1 MQVAPYVTFNRN
13 ALVILNHSFSILD
26 RLLHFMRLASAQIPP
41 PDHIDLTTASVS
53 INQEQSVVASMKPKQ
68 QKQRHSDP
76 NGTIQTS
83 TIGLDESESHSRAPA
98 PDTKTNCL
106 APEIAL
112 LQTALAAMGDLTSHC
127 HGAFLPYDNVLRC
140 FVLDPQL
147 LLLPGL
153 NRPSFTPKFIEDA
166 RLNMSKQ
173 LLPADMYPFSEP
185 MLQRQLLYVPDSAQE
200 ASVQRA
206 LNDAHVGSIVSSQNT
221 IISSMFQS
229 LYGCGSLI
237 ACGFWSDELSSDT
250 GAGTDSGYYGTF
262 VLWAERQRTIPHH
275 LCATLESICQR
286 ASKSI
291 FQSQRHNQ
299 HTIQDSIS
307 SSVASGTVALVSTR
321 MSFSKRLIHTVQVLL
336 PSIFG
341 CTNRNSM
348 LDTTYAFAIWI
359 PAPHASIHGFS
370 EISELHLVASTV
382 DGRLI
387 QEQMNRQK
395 LETYPVLLQVWA
407 RGGIVC
413 IDGRGCYG
421 SSDAFGTI
429 NRTRE
434 IFGIPQDRI
443 MCETAFATAQQA
455 GSDCV
460 LAAVQIIGC
469 QRAQGYSES
478 ELKALV
484 QVAQMLGGFVL
495 QEQENTLKQRI
506 QQKTSQMLGS
516 FSSMLSTTS
525 HSLGKISFDV
535 FNFSD
540 FGALSLCE
548 QNILASFPLRSVR
561 SQLKSVLTQVKA
573 RSAAF
578 ILVDANESSVVL
590 VLQVTAG
597 AAYCDSDR
605 QPKQCSLESRS
616 GILYKCIKTRKP
628 VVYSH
633 EDKETLDAAVDHLA
647 RDKFTTCLVA
657 PILLENR
664 VVAVVQLFSKLKGDS
679 DRLGKVSFN
688 ATDSVKVMDSNVL
701 SAVHQRS
708 RAHMHMRR
716 SGRADLMALERLSVS
731 EAHSSSE
738 FNGACSPLWRSEA
751 SAPIFEREDIDI
763 VVAASEACGQMVS
776 LAFRAGHSVKVASNM
791 SRFAHLIQVE
801 DSGETLS
808 KYACKVIVELM
819 MSSISPRSSCES
831 SMFLLRQTSKSVV
844 PAFVQT
850 GTFIEGAAPRRRL
863 SEKDVELNKHIV
875 TKQMD
880 GDSFIMCF
888 PVHENLVSET
898 ATGDAEI
905 MGVVA
910 LQMPQASQKIS
921 DAEVDAIKVVCQH
934 LAEALKN
941 SSALIRTAKERA
953 NRQQYAA
960 IDFLGNCIA
969 CADVNS
975 MMISICK
982 ELYSFIHFDSVAA
995 FTAKPRSSGSSST
1008 LTVDQE
1014 WMISLFPDDS
1024 DRLSAQPGISRV
1036 LGQEVLTSSS
1046 SIGPL
1051 VVDGPESAGS
1061 MFGHYQLTSV
1071 VHSTKVN
1078 VRHLHGPKK
1087 KTQQPLYGCLFGV
1100 PLSLLQDDGSVHLCG
1115 SVVLIRDGHDSK
1127 SCCAELTSYHVNVL
1141 QIYLST
1147 TMCS

>member
-1 MQVAPYVTFNRN
+1 
-13 ALVILNHSFSILD
+13 
-26 RLLHFMRLASAQIPP
+26 MRLATAQIPSS
-41 PDHIDLTTASVS
+41 DHIDLATSNIS
-53 INQEQSVVASMKPKQ
+53 FNQEQSVVSVMKTKQ
-68 QKQRHSDP
+68 SNQRRSDT

-83 TIGLDESESHSRAPA
+83 AVGLDESESLARAQA
-98 PDTKTNCL
+98 PDTKTNGL

-112 LQTALAAMGDLTSHC
+112 LQAALAAMGDLASHC

-147 LLLPGL
+147 LLLPGN

-185 MLQRQLLYVPDSAQE
+185 MLQRQLLFVPDSALE

-206 LNDAHVGSIVSSQNT
+206 LNDAHVGSIVSSQNI

-229 LYGCGSLI
+229 LYGCGSMI
-237 ACGFWSDELSSDT
+237 ACGFWSDEVSSGI
-250 GAGTDSGYYGTF
+250 GAGTDSGYNGTF

-275 LCATLESICQR
+275 LCVTIENICQR
-286 ASKSI
+286 ASASI
-291 FQSQRHNQ
+291 FQSQRHNV
-299 HTIQDSIS
+299 HAIQESIS
-307 SSVASGTVALVSTR
+307 SSVASGTVALVSMRT
-321 MSFSKRLIHTVQVLL
+321 SFSKRLIHIVQVLL
-336 PSIFG
+336 PSIFS
-341 CTNRNSM
+341 CSNRNAM
-348 LDTTYAFAIWI
+348 LDTTYAFAVWI
-359 PAPHASIHGFS
+359 PAPHASIQGFAD
-370 EISELHLVASTV
+370 ISELHLVASTV

-387 QEQMNRQK
+387 QEQMDRQK
-395 LETYPVLLQVWA
+395 LETYPVLLQAWVK
-407 RGGIVC
+407 GGIIC

-434 IFGIPQDRI
+434 IFGVPQDRI
-443 MCETAFATAQQA
+443 MCETAIATAQQA
-455 GSDCV
+455 GSDHV

-495 QEQENTLKQRI
+495 QEQENMLKQRT
-506 QQKTSQMLGS
+506 QLKTNQMLGS
-516 FSSMLSTTS
+516 FSSMLSTAS
-525 HSLGKISFDV
+525 LSLGKISFDA
-535 FNFSD
+535 FNSSD
-540 FGALSLCE
+540 FETLSLCE

-561 SQLKSVLTQVKA
+561 SQLKSVLTQVNA

-578 ILVDANESSVVL
+578 ILVGANESSVVL

-597 AAYCDSDR
+597 AAYSDSDR

-616 GILYKCIKTRKP
+616 GLVYKCIKTRKP
-628 VVYSH
+628 VVYSL
-633 EDKETLDAAVDHLA
+633 EDKETLDANVDHLA
-647 RDKFTTCLVA
+647 RDKFTTCLLA

-664 VVAVVQLFSKLKGDS
+664 VVAVVQVFSKLKGDS
-679 DRLGKVSFN
+679 DMLGKVSFN
-688 ATDSVKVMDSNVL
+688 AADSVKAVDSNVL
-701 SAVHQRS
+701 TTAFQRS

-731 EAHSSSE
+731 EAHSTSE
-738 FNGACSPLWRSEA
+738 FSVACSPLWRSA
-751 SAPIFEREDIDI
+751 AFAPVFEREDIDI
-763 VVAASEACGQMVS
+763 VVAASEACGQMLS

-819 MSSISPRSSCES
+819 MSAISPRSSCECS
-831 SMFLLRQTSKSVV
+831 VFLLRQTSKSV
-844 PAFVQT
+844 AATFVQT
-850 GTFIEGAAPRRRL
+850 GTFVEGEAPRRRL
-863 SEKDVELNKHIV
+863 SEKDVELANHIV

-880 GDSFIMCF
+880 GDSFIVCC
-888 PVHENLVSET
+888 PVHDNLVNET
-898 ATGDAEI
+898 ATDDAEI
-905 MGVVA
+905 IGIVA
-910 LQMPQASQKIS
+910 LQMPQSCQKIS

-953 NRQQYAA
+953 NRQQFAA

-975 MMISICK
+975 MMTSICK
-982 ELYSFIHFDSVAA
+982 ELHSFIYFDCVATFSV
-995 FTAKPRSSGSSST
+995 KPRISGSSST
-1008 LTVDQE
+1008 LAIDQE
-1014 WMISLFPDDS
+1014 WSISHFPDDS

-1051 VVDGPESAGS
+1051 VVDGPESAAS
-1061 MFGHYQLTSV
+1061 MFGHYQLARV
-1071 VHSTKVN
+1071 AHSTKVN
-1078 VRHLHGPKK
+1078 VRPAHGLRK
-1087 KTQQPLYGCLFGV
+1087 KTQQPLHGCMFGV
-1100 PLSLLQDDGSVHLCG
+1100 PLSSLQDDGSLHLCG
-1115 SVVLIRDGHDSK
+1115 SVVLIRDGHGGK
-1127 SCCAELTSYHVNVL
+1127 SCCVE
-1141 QIYLST
+1141 
-1147 TMCS
+1147 